1 MEQQIHRIVTA
12 VIHEVDTADGN
23 RLEWT
28 PEAKMQMTKLILTQ
42 AETLG
47 YDLESF
53 AK

>member
-1 MEQQIHRIVTA
+1 MEQQVYRIVTA
-12 VIHEVDTADGN
+12 VIHEVDTTGST

-28 PEAKMQMTKLILTQ
+28 PEAKMQMAKLILTQ

-47 YDLESF
+47 YDLEAF